1 MLYPSHRNI
10 NMLDVAIALVA
21 KAFEGRFDKGG
32 QPYILHCL
40 FVMFQMDPTDH
51 ELMIIAV
58 LHDLLE
64 DTDYTIE
71 DLRAMGFSERVLTAL
86 TLLTHIDGV
95 PYMDYIRAIAMN
107 PDARK
112 VKRADLRHNSDIM
125 RMKGLRGKDF
135 QRLEKYHTA
144 YEYLKD

>member
-1 MLYPSHRNI
+1 
-10 NMLDVAIALVA
+10 MLDVAIALA
-21 KAFEGRFDKGG
+21 ARKFEGRFDKGG

-40 FVMFQMDPTDH
+40 FVMFQMDPDDH
-51 ELMIIAV
+51 DLMIIAV
-58 LHDLLE
+58 LHDLIE
-64 DTDYTIE
+64 DTDFTIE
-71 DLRAMGFSERVLTAL
+71 MLRILGFSERVLTAL
-86 TLLTHIDGV
+86 TLLTHLDGV

-112 VKRADLRHNSDIM
+112 VKRADLRHNSSIM

>member
-1 MLYPSHRNI
+1 
-10 NMLDVAIALVA
+10 MLDVAIALVA
-21 KAFEGRFDKGG
+21 QAFKGRFDKGG
-32 QPYILHCL
+32 EPYILHCL

-51 ELMIIAV
+51 DLMIIAV
-58 LHDLLE
+58 LHDLIE

-71 DLRAMGFSERVLTAL
+71 NLRAMGFSERVLTAL
-86 TLLTHIDGV
+86 TILTHLDGV
-95 PYMDYIRAIAMN
+95 DYMDYIRALARN
-107 PDARK
+107 EDCRK

-135 QRLEKYHTA
+135 ARLEKYHTA